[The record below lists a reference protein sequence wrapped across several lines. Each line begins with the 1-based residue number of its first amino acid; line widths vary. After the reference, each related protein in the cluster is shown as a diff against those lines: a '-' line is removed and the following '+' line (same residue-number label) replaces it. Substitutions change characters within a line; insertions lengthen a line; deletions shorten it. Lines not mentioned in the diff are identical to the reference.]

1 MVAIQKHFIKALF
14 WIVLLIALLLFY
26 LWKSNREKRK
36 LTEAYR
42 LKEEVYKQ
50 QVKFWKDEEGK
61 SRASA
66 RVFEAEGK
74 VAKEVMEDKWNEI
87 KKDIQG
93 LKNINNLRSRTE
105 IRTIYKDTL
114 YIPLKD
120 TLYLKGD
127 SLIKYQ
133 TFNYSDSTGFN
144 HYKGTIRN
152 GKLSIDAEVEVP
164 LTATIYRKR
173 KPKKH
178 FFDFFP
184 GKETVVESKSLN
196 PKVTITDL
204 EAIQIKPKKKFLGL
218 F

>member
-1 MVAIQKHFIKALF
+1 MMHLPKII
-14 WIVLLIALLLFY
+14 LIALTLLLLIVGFFF
-26 LWKSNREKRK
+26 LKKAFNNSKT
-36 LTEAYR
+36 LEAYR
-42 LKEEVYKQ
+42 QKETVYKQ
-50 QVKFWKDEEGK
+50 QVKFWKDEEAK

-74 VAKEVMEDKWNEI
+74 VAKEVMENKWNEI
-87 KKDIQG
+87 KKDIKG

-105 IRTIYKDTL
+105 IRTVYKDTL

-152 GKLSIDAEVEVP
+152 GRLSIDAEIEVP

-184 GKETVVESKSLN
+184 GRETLVESKSLN